1 MIGQKFGAGM
11 LAGPLPP
18 VCQPSSAT
26 PGGRKKRCDA
36 SQLPSPTAAHAA
48 VERRWRFTC
57 DDLDKIQQQLEDNLL
72 SGPSSK
78 NRPLSPSAAP

>member
-1 MIGQKFGAGM
+1 M

-18 VCQPSSAT
+18 ACQPSSAT

-36 SQLPSPTAAHAA
+36 SQLPSPTAAPAA